1 VNTHVHVRGRGLR
14 FAALAASLVMTM
26 TVLAAA
32 TPVVS
37 SGHAQSTGGSETAPE
52 SSAAPSGSAASEP
65 RVVKVERVRPAR
77 RKVVRR
83 RFRPWGRPS
92 PRRVRQII
100 RLEARRW
107 HISAG
112 RLARRVS
119 CESEFRWSAGNGA
132 YQGLL
137 QFASGT
143 FNRGLRTIRSRR
155 VRFVRKGARRV
166 YGKEVIHY
174 SDGHVERK
182 RDRRYRQRVVR
193 VYSGTLPRRPG
204 LTHGWAQLR
213 IGAQAIRGISGVHSS
228 EWGCPA

>member
-1 VNTHVHVRGRGLR
+1 VNTHVHVRGRGLL
-14 FAALAASLVMTM
+14 FVALVASVVMIM

-37 SGHAQSTGGSETAPE
+37 QGQAQSTGGSQTAPE
-52 SSAAPSGSAASEP
+52 SDAKPSGSASSEP
-65 RVVKVERVRPAR
+65 RVVKVQHIRPAR

-83 RFRPWGRPS
+83 RFRPWGKPS
-92 PRRVRQII
+92 PGRVRQII

-107 HISAG
+107 HIAAG

-119 CESEFRWSAGNGA
+119 CESNYRWSAGNGS

-137 QFASGT
+137 QFASNT

-155 VRFVRKGARRV
+155 VGFVRKSTRRV
-166 YGKEVIHY
+166 YGKKVVHY

-182 RDRRYRQRVVR
+182 RGRRYRQRVVR
-193 VYSGTLPRRPG
+193 LYKGTLPRRPG